1 MEAQYIPV
9 VSERLEDQM
18 AGAWVQFAR
27 TGDPNTDKLPAWPQV
42 TADSVPTMCFDETT
56 DLRVDHDRQL
66 MEEYPDPVFKGFP
79 GSGKM
84 YAMFGVKPEA

>member
-1 MEAQYIPV
+1 
-9 VSERLEDQM
+9 M